1 MRDSYQ
7 TPKGPSS
14 VVCFSFGQPK
24 TSQPDLIYLQKQQA
38 LLSRMATHNPKEVKE
53 DPCLLGQE
61 LSTRDKEIIFDK
73 MTYLNNYML
82 AENGM
87 YEKQ

>member
-1 MRDSYQ
+1 
-7 TPKGPSS
+7 
-14 VVCFSFGQPK
+14 VCFSFGQPK
-24 TSQPDLIYLQKQQA
+24 ASQPDLIYLQNQQA
-38 LLSRMATHNPKEVKE
+38 LLARMATHNQKKIKEN
-53 DPCLLGQE
+53 PCLLGQE
-61 LSTRDKEIIFDK
+61 LSTRNQEIILIK